1 MAYRFGQYFQG
12 LVLLAVMFT
21 LPGLLQLPE
30 YWSFVGVVG
39 LWIVFMGWA
48 LYRAYYV
55 GRGPFW

>member
-12 LVLLAVMFT
+12 LVLLAVI
-21 LPGLLQLPE
+21 LIVPGLLGLPG
-30 YWSFVGVVG
+30 YGTLVAFITLATV
-39 LWIVFMGWA
+39 IMGWT